1 MLPTTTSFIS
11 FCRRL
16 WYSPRSWLGIQQ
28 VFSFRS
34 GLGQG
39 VAKHKHVGCVD
50 IDVDSLVVY
59 STLHLYGHIVQLA
72 WLLFRSLFFFWHM
85 YWWEME
91 SACQDEVSGRC
102 GLHSPHTQPPS
113 IPAFMCLYLPTAYPS
128 TLCAYLHPPLSS
140 EGGGGGVSSKGD
152 KKRPRKRSFYPQL
165 NGARGN
171 PYQIQGLSTEK
182 EPFPSCF

>member
-1 MLPTTTSFIS
+1 M
-11 FCRRL
+11 CRYRRGL
-16 WYSPRSWLGIQQ
+16 IGGIQHPPS
-28 VFSFRS
+28 VWSY
-34 GLGQG
+34 
-39 VAKHKHVGCVD
+39 C
-50 IDVDSLVVY
+50 
-59 STLHLYGHIVQLA
+59 STCLATVQKP
-72 WLLFRSLFFFWHM
+72 FFFWHM